1 MQQRSGAREIGLIVA
16 TLGVLVHFVEP
27 AQAAIVAVLMV
38 AAAVL
43 GTAHLLGESR
53 PWRVPL
59 IPSVLPAVAAFAT
72 AGAARL
78 VEPVPWLGFVFALGW
93 AATAWAVWLELIP
106 AEMGEDSEPDAAMRP
121 VVGPP
126 IRMRPTRRAE
136 FDLPR
141 IVSEPLDLGPL
152 SPAHPRPVA
161 IRSATLGLSFV
172 AFAAIGGLVP
182 GGMADGSGELG
193 TKALVLTVA
202 FAVVISGL
210 LGYRIA
216 AITRTSR
223 FDRIVRVLAM
233 IQYAVPIGVF
243 AAVLRMVGLPR
254 LFGPALLTLLL
265 YVITVIRDSAD
276 PVLENRRLLQELLI
290 LGTVGVVAGVWG
302 FLVR

>member
-1 MQQRSGAREIGLIVA
+1 MQQRAGAREIGLIVA

-27 AQAAIVAVLMV
+27 AQAAVIAVLMV
-38 AAAVL
+38 AAAVI
-43 GTAHLLGESR
+43 GTASLLGEHR
-53 PWRVPL
+53 PWRIPL

-78 VEPVPWLGFVFALGW
+78 VEPVPWLGFVFALSW
-93 AATAWAVWLELIP
+93 IATAWAVWLELLP
-106 AEMGEDSEPDAAMRP
+106 AEPGPDAPPDAALRP
-121 VVGPP
+121 VAGPP
-126 IRMRPTRRAE
+126 IRMRPARRDE

-141 IVSEPLDLGPL
+141 IVAEPLDLGPEG
-152 SPAHPRPVA
+152 PAHPRPVA
-161 IRSATLGLSFV
+161 IRSATLGLSFA

-182 GGMADGSGELG
+182 GGMADGSGEVG
-193 TKALVLTVA
+193 TKALALTVA
-202 FAVVISGL
+202 FDLAIAGA

-223 FDRIVRVLAM
+223 FDRIVRVLAFF
-233 IQYAVPIGVF
+233 QYAIPIGVF
-243 AAVLRMVGLPR
+243 GAVLRLVGLPR

-265 YVITVIRDSAD
+265 YVITVLRDSAD
-276 PVLENRRLLQELLI
+276 PVLENRRLVQELLI